1 MGRAAA
7 GTRGSSLI
15 GALNTAVSLYYYV
28 RIVRAMF
35 IDQPYTADAP
45 PIAARPVYQ
54 LLLGGFSV
62 AILVFGLWW
71 TPMVRW
77 TEASLQLFRG

>member
-1 MGRAAA
+1 
-7 GTRGSSLI
+7 
-15 GALNTAVSLYYYV
+15 
-28 RIVRAMF
+28 MF

-45 PIAARPVYQ
+45 AITPRPGYQ

>member
-1 MGRAAA
+1 MLL
-7 GTRGSSLI
+7 LI

-28 RIVRAMF
+28 RVVRAMF
-35 IDQPYTADAP
+35 IDPPYAAEAP
-45 PIAARPVYQ
+45 TFRLRPGYSV
-54 LLLGGFSV
+54 LLGGFSA